1 MKLAKVT
8 DGVVEIV
15 DSASEWPNVSFPKS
29 GPDTEWMA
37 QNGVVPFAKSPSF
50 DSLTQKR
57 VRVTPFFENEKCQQ
71 WQVIDL
77 TAEEIAGRNLA
88 NQVKEI
94 ENNFTRQ
101 IDELKADYSEQ
112 EVVTWPQQKDE
123 AQAFAAD
130 PLADVPLIAAI
141 AAASGETVEEVAA
154 RINAKVL
161 FFAQESGRLLGKKRK
176 ALKELAV
183 DE

>member
-8 DGVVEIV
+8 DGVVKIV
-15 DSASEWPNVSFPKS
+15 DSASVWPNVSFSKS
-29 GPDTEWMA
+29 GPNAEWMA
-37 QNGVVPFAKSPSF
+37 HNNVVPFAKSPSF

-57 VRVTPFFENEKCQQ
+57 VRVTPFLEDGNCQQ

-77 TAEEIAGRNLA
+77 TTEEIASRNLA

-101 IDELKADYSEQ
+101 IDELKAEYSEQ

-141 AAASGETVEEVAA
+141 AAASGETVTEVAA

-161 FFAQESGRLLGKKRK
+161 FFAQESGRLLGEKRK